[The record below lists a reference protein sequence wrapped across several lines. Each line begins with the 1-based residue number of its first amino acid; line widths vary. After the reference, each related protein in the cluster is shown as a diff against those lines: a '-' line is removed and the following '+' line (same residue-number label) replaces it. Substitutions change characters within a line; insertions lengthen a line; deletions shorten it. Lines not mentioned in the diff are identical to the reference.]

1 LSFFGQLISAGFWIV
16 PSGRLQVQSAS
27 QYEQV
32 KSLSVWSTTVPFSP
46 KMSVGHLGLAQ
57 PGAGVAVGETVDD
70 LVVVV
75 EVLVV
80 VVLVVV
86 VGDVVVDDVVVD
98 DVVVEVEIVEVVVEV
113 DVVVV
118 EVEVGP
124 VLVEVVVATLHSAG
138 IATEST

>member
-80 VVLVVV
+80 VV
-86 VGDVVVDDVVVD
+86 GDVVVEDVVVD

-124 VLVEVVVATLHSAG
+124 VVVEVVVATLHSAG